1 MICCWDLGC
10 VCCDVALKLSRS
22 GGRNEKDSS
31 YCGGSEMGGHKPE
44 HGQGLKWYRGMAI
57 LAQDILALVR
67 YAA

>member
-1 MICCWDLGC
+1 
-10 VCCDVALKLSRS
+10 
-22 GGRNEKDSS
+22 
-31 YCGGSEMGGHKPE
+31 MGGHKPE